1 MMVMENW
8 DSETIKNFRKDLLTW
23 YDQEGRS
30 YLPWR
35 ENTDP
40 YRVLVSELMLQQT
53 RVDTVITYFNR
64 FMNELPTVQD
74 LAEAPEDQVLKLW
87 EGLGYYS
94 RARNLHKAAKVVA
107 FDLKGAWPESYDD
120 LLSLPGVGPY
130 TAAAVASI
138 AFNQVVPAIDG
149 NFFRV
154 FSRLLK
160 IDDDIAKPKTRRVFY
175 DAVAPIV
182 DPKRP
187 GDFNQAIMDL
197 GTSYMK
203 TNDPDTLHSPVVK
216 YNAAFRDG
224 VEDEYPVKTKKKK
237 PIVQRY
243 QALVLYN
250 ESGDLLYEQRP
261 ESGLLAG
268 FWTLPLRPITTIE
281 ELTGEQMTIKPVTH
295 IFSHRKWEI
304 WPVRIKGPVKLE
316 ENQRFL
322 TDNEQETLALPKV
335 QHKLLKV
342 LKEQQHVS
350 E

>member
-1 MMVMENW
+1 MENW
-8 DSETIKNFRKDLLTW
+8 NQETIENFRKDLLAW
-23 YDQEGRS
+23 YDQEGRAH
-30 YLPWR
+30 LPWR
-35 ENTDP
+35 ENTAP

-64 FMNELPTVQD
+64 FMTALPTVQD
-74 LAEAPEDQVLKLW
+74 LANAPEEQVLKLW

-94 RARNLHKAAKVVA
+94 RARNLHQAAKVVA
-107 FDLKGAWPESYDD
+107 FDLRGAWPESYDD

-138 AFNQVVPAIDG
+138 AFNQAVPAIDG

-224 VEDEYPVKTKKKK
+224 VEDQYPVKTKKKK
-237 PIVQRY
+237 PILQRF

-250 ESGDLLYEQRP
+250 EKGDLLYEQRP
-261 ESGLLAG
+261 DSGLLAG
-268 FWTLPLRPITTIE
+268 FWTLPLRPIDSIE
-281 ELTGEQMTIKPVTH
+281 DLQGEQLTIKAVTH
-295 IFSHRKWEI
+295 VFSHRKWEV
-304 WPVRIKGPVKLE
+304 WPVKVEQVEKLTH
-316 ENQRFL
+316 NQRFL
-322 TDNEQETLALPKV
+322 SPAEQEAMALPKL
-335 QHKLLKV
+335 QHKLLKN
-342 LKEQQHVS
+342 LKEQHDVS
-350 E
+350 K

>member
-1 MMVMENW
+1 MENW
-8 DSETIKNFRKDLLTW
+8 DQQTIENFRSDLLSW
-23 YDQEGRS
+23 YDREGRAH
-30 YLPWR
+30 LPWR

-64 FMNELPTVQD
+64 FMKALPTVFD
-74 LAEAPEDQVLKLW
+74 LAKAPEDQVLKLW

-107 FDLKGAWPESYDD
+107 FDLKGAWPESYED
-120 LLSLPGVGPY
+120 LLTLPGVGPY

-160 IDDDIAKPKTRRVFY
+160 IDADIAKPKTRRVFY

-203 TNDPDTLHSPVVK
+203 TSDPDTLHSPVVK
-216 YNAAFRDG
+216 YNAAYRDG
-224 VEDEYPVKTKKKK
+224 VEDQYPVKSKKKK
-237 PIVQRY
+237 PVLERY
-243 QALVLYN
+243 QALVRYN
-250 ESGDLLYEQRP
+250 EDGALLYEKRP
-261 ESGLLAG
+261 KTGLLAD
-268 FWTLPLRPITTIE
+268 FWTLPLRPIDSIE
-281 ELTGEQMTIKPVTH
+281 EVDGKQLTIKPITH
-295 IFSHRKWEI
+295 VFSHRKWEI
-304 WPVRIKGPVKLE
+304 WPVLQE
-316 ENQRFL
+316 ETADPAQNQRYF
-322 TDNEQETLALPKV
+322 TEAEQEALALPKV
-335 QHKLLKV
+335 QHKILQG
-342 LKEQQHVS
+342 LKES
-350 E
+350 